1 MRCPQCAATD
11 DKVVDSRTADEGTS
25 IRRRRECLTCG
36 RRFTT
41 YERVEEVPLTVIK
54 RSGRRELYDRTKVVT
69 GLKLAAKNRP
79 VSDAV
84 MDDLAGEV
92 DEALRLEGTQVTSDQ
107 IGLAVLERLRDLD
120 EVAYLRFASVYK
132 DFSGLD
138 DFRQE
143 VEADLVRR
151 RAAGTVVGPD
161 HPA

>member
-1 MRCPQCAATD
+1 M
-11 DKVVDSRTADEGTS
+11 DSRTADEGTS

-41 YERVEEVPLTVIK
+41 YERIEEVPLTVIK
-54 RSGRRELYDRTKVVT
+54 RSGRRELFDRAKVIA
-69 GLKLAAKNRP
+69 GLRAAAKNRP
-79 VSDAV
+79 VSPAV
-84 MDDLAGEV
+84 MEALASEV
-92 DEALRLEGTQVTSDQ
+92 DEALRLEGTQVTSAQ
-107 IGLAVLERLRDLD
+107 VGLAVLERLRDLD

-138 DFRQE
+138 DFRRE

-151 RAAGTVVGPD
+151 RAAEPVAGPD